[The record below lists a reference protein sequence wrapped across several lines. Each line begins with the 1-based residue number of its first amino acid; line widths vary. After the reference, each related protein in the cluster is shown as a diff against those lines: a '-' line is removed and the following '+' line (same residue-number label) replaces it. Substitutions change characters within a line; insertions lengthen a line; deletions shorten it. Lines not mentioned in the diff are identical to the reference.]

1 MRSGRQCGRR
11 VTRTAIERRRSG
23 VWLQRTPRNWQGRAC
38 KKPGS
43 WQSGRAMKR
52 SFNKWSAALVLAG
65 VGMVSVPAATNGF
78 YVPFYRGDAGSEYAG
93 WERFTV
99 ATNNGVGNLPD
110 LPGSNADARILQF
123 QPNAFV
129 IPSSGNLYN
138 IAHLSEFELRYTG
151 TEAAGWVALQIHTA
165 GLELDYGS
173 VQLRYETGAEPGFL
187 TANRSELYRLNL
199 GPAGPGG
206 GALVSSAWEWDV
218 SALDVDSFT
227 IEFKAGA
234 ESLSLDAVT
243 FDVLSKTQVEAIPEP
258 GTWALLGLGA
268 MGLLAAGWRRR

>member
-1 MRSGRQCGRR
+1 MRTGESWGKPVRE
-11 VTRTAIERRRSG
+11 TTG
-23 VWLQRTPRNWQGRAC
+23 VWELSGQWSNRKWQGEAC
-38 KKPGS
+38 KKSGS
-43 WQSGRAMKR
+43 WHSPRAMKR
-52 SFNKWSAALVLAG
+52 SFKMWTGACVLSG
-65 VGMVSVPAATNGF
+65 LGMASVSAATNEF
-78 YVPFYRGDAGSEYAG
+78 FVPFYRGGAGSEYAG

-110 LPGSNADARILQF
+110 LPGSNANARILQF

-138 IAHLSEFELRYTG
+138 IAHLSEFELRYAG
-151 TEAAGWVALQIHTA
+151 AEAAGWVTFQVHTA

-173 VQLRYETGAEPGFL
+173 VQLRYETGAGPGFL
-187 TANRSELYRLNL
+187 AAGRSELYRLTL

-206 GALVSSAWEWDV
+206 GALVSSAWEWDI
-218 SALDVDSFT
+218 SALGVNEFT

-243 FDVLSKTQVEAIPEP
+243 FDVLTKAQVEVIPEP

-268 MGLLAAGWRRR
+268 VGLLAVGWRRR

>member
-1 MRSGRQCGRR
+1 
-11 VTRTAIERRRSG
+11 
-23 VWLQRTPRNWQGRAC
+23 
-38 KKPGS
+38 
-43 WQSGRAMKR
+43 MKR
-52 SFNKWSAALVLAG
+52 SFKKWSAAFVLAG
-65 VGMVSVPAATNGF
+65 VGMVSVPAATNEF
-78 YVPFYRGDAGSEYAG
+78 FVPFYRGDAGSAYAG

-151 TEAAGWVALQIHTA
+151 TEAAGWVAFQVHTA
-165 GLELDYGS
+165 GLELDYNS
-173 VQLRYETGAEPGFL
+173 VQLRYETGGGPAFL
-187 TANRSELYRLNL
+187 MTSRSELYRLTL

-234 ESLSLDAVT
+234 ESLSLDSVT
-243 FDVLSKTQVEAIPEP
+243 FDVLSKAQVEAIPEP

-268 MGLLAAGWRRR
+268 MGLLAVGWRRR